1 MWRHPR
7 YTWKRLISRRLPD
20 VRGVLICGHMLLIS
34 NDLRGERL
42 VKTDSQEE
50 ALFYLLSSLVPLSF
64 ALCVF
69 TVRGYREATV
79 FQLMTSVT
87 VVHPLGSSSAR
98 SIWYSTFVIERMNR
112 PFPGEGRRKPLW
124 DMRLKF

>member
-7 YTWKRLISRRLPD
+7 YTWKRLISRRLLD

-79 FQLMTSVT
+79 FQLMT
-87 VVHPLGSSSAR
+87 
-98 SIWYSTFVIERMNR
+98 M
-112 PFPGEGRRKPLW
+112 
-124 DMRLKF
+124 